1 MQGGAFAPRLNPATG
16 RINVKV
22 YERLER
28 NGTTAKWDR
37 DGQKWELKRKRNSG
51 FKVGWDGMCR
61 STVIEH
67 CGKTLDSRLDMKG
80 EGIN

>member
-1 MQGGAFAPRLNPATG
+1 MAPRLKPVIG

-37 DGQKWELKRKRNSG
+37 DAQKMGIKRGKRIQGSRLE
-51 FKVGWDGMCR
+51 CCIR
-61 STVIEH
+61 
-67 CGKTLDSRLDMKG
+67 TLDSRLDRKG
-80 EGIN
+80 GGAN

>member
-1 MQGGAFAPRLNPATG
+1 MQGGASAPRLKPAIG

-37 DGQKWELKRKRNSG
+37 DAQKWEVKKKRDSG
-51 FKVGWDGMCR
+51 LECCIR
-61 STVIEH
+61 
-67 CGKTLDSRLDMKG
+67 TLDSRLDMKG
-80 EGIN
+80 GGAN